1 MFEQLSGKLSAV
13 FDKLSAKGLLTEA
26 DINTCLRE
34 IRIALLQADVAL
46 PVIKEFLEKVKEQAM
61 QESVLK
67 AVKPSEQV
75 VKVVHDCL
83 VETLGEGEELNL
95 SCQPPAVILMS
106 GLQGSGKTSTTAKIA
121 KILKEKQNKKVL
133 LVSLDIYRP
142 AAQEQLRT
150 LAESIDVSFY
160 GLTNG
165 EDPRKTAKKSLDMAK
180 KGGYDI
186 LMVDTAGRLELD
198 ENLMTEL
205 KDVKDILN
213 PIETL
218 LVVDSLTGQVA
229 SKVAQSFKESI
240 GLTGLALTRIDG
252 DGRAGAVLS
261 VKGITQVPVKYLTTG
276 ETVDAIQTF
285 DPTRIAN
292 RILQMGDIV
301 ELVEKAQ
308 AAFNEEDTEEM
319 MKSMTKGKFT
329 LVDLKKQLEM
339 MNKMGSMSSLMGMMP
354 GMGKLTAKINPSKM
368 DDKAVSRQIA
378 IINSMTLKERVN
390 PDIIKAKR
398 KIRIANGSGLTVAE
412 VNKLLKSHKQMAVMM
427 KKFKGGMPGMGSMM
441 GMGGDKMSKSQ
452 QNQMMNQMKN
462 MKF

>member
-186 LMVDTAGRLELD
+186 LMVDTAGRLEVD

-354 GMGKLTAKINPSKM
+354 GMGKLTAKIDPSKM

>member
-13 FDKLSAKGLLTEA
+13 FDKLSAKGLLTET
-26 DINTCLRE
+26 DINNCLRE

-46 PVIKEFLEKVKEQAM
+46 PVIKEFLEKVKEKAL

-67 AVKPSEQV
+67 AIKPSEQV
-75 VKVVHDCL
+75 IKVVHDSL
-83 VETLGEGEELNL
+83 VETLGQGEDLDL
-95 SCQPPAVILMS
+95 ACQPPAVILMA

-121 KILKEKQNKKVL
+121 KVLKEKKNKKVL

-142 AAQEQLRT
+142 AAQEQLQT
-150 LAESIDVSFY
+150 LANSIDVGFY

-165 EDPRKTAKKSLDMAK
+165 EDPRKTAKKAMEMAK
-180 KGGYDI
+180 KQAYDVV
-186 LMVDTAGRLELD
+186 MVDTAGRLEID
-198 ENLMTEL
+198 DNLMTEL
-205 KDVKDILN
+205 KDIKEIVN

-229 SKVAQSFKESI
+229 AKVAQSFKDSI
-240 GLTGLALTRIDG
+240 GLTGLVLTRIDG

-276 ETVDAIQTF
+276 ETVEAIQEF
-285 DPTRIAN
+285 DPSRIAN

-308 AAFNEEDTEEM
+308 AAFENEDAEAM
-319 MKSMTKGKFT
+319 METMSKGRFT
-329 LVDLKKQLEM
+329 LLDLKKQLEM
-339 MNKMGSMSSLMGMMP
+339 VGKMGSMSSLMKMMP
-354 GMGKLTAKINPSKM
+354 GMGKLANKIDPSKM
-368 DDKAVSRQIA
+368 DDKVIKHQIA
-378 IINSMTLKERVN
+378 IINSMTNKERLN

-398 KIRIANGSGLTVAE
+398 KIRIAKGAGLTVND
-412 VNKLLKSHKQMAVMM
+412 VNKLLKSHKQMSLMM
-427 KKFKGGMPGMGSMM
+427 KKFKGGIPGF
-441 GMGGDKMSKSQ
+441 GGKMNKSQ

-462 MKF
+462 FKM